1 MEKLLSICNI
11 EPVRVTSKPYL
22 VVPHISVF
30 ASLLM
35 CLLHFPTWGN
45 LGYVYVSKKKLKKK
59 RGNNKENKCRN
70 MGSGPVQPGPTRQY
84 TVEQRKWSKLQQ
96 GTTWQA
102 CRLAVCMPRVNKP
115 ASQAQ
120 QWAAS
125 FQDEVAKGFFALVKQ
140 SLSFFSAKR

>member
-1 MEKLLSICNI
+1 
-11 EPVRVTSKPYL
+11 
-22 VVPHISVF
+22 
-30 ASLLM
+30 
-35 CLLHFPTWGN
+35 
-45 LGYVYVSKKKLKKK
+45 LGYVYVCTVSKKNQKKK
-59 RGNNKENKCRN
+59 REREETIKKTNVANIGC
-70 MGSGPVQPGPTRQY
+70 GPVQPGPTRQY

-125 FQDEVAKGFFALVKQ
+125 FQDEVAKGFFALVVMVTDP
-140 SLSFFSAKR
+140 